1 MISKSGK
8 SRKSNSRR
16 SLGVIG
22 CHPGCWDAYH
32 KARAAGTSSRQIRP
46 IPWRQP
52 GCFIPTILQQRSF
65 ERDQGARAGENY
77 GNLADANAWRRSELA
92 CAGRTSV
99 DRTCLTG
106 LTHEAPETQVR
117 VTLTRQHQLCRRKSV
132 QALPPQVFP
141 RAPDLRRILL
151 VDGIPVYCTIALWRR
166 SNLRLAL
173 REAAALGGTYSAQFS
188 SPIAASRSSGRGT
201 WPRQVRTGTPTS
213 NSNLMFGRCR

>member
-106 LTHEAPETQVR
+106 LTHEARTEVR

-141 RAPDLRRILL
+141 RAPDLRGFYWWMAFLF
-151 VDGIPVYCTIALWRR
+151 IAPSLSGGEVTYVSRSAKRR
-166 SNLRLAL
+166 LSEEPIQHSFRRQSLR
-173 REAAALGGTYSAQFS
+173 RDRRAAARGRD
-188 SPIAASRSSGRGT
+188 RSVLER
-201 WPRQVRTGTPTS
+201 PHQIRI
-213 NSNLMFGRCR
+213 